1 MHYHI
6 TTSFAGFDQDPAF
19 VTTVQRLFMPG
30 ERPKGERPSCFVP
43 VTPTTLTEATPH
55 GRGPLDHLLGKSVSS
70 FDAEPDELDEL
81 AHDPSI
87 RIGPDVF
94 LTEHEARD
102 LAKGKLPARLTEER
116 KA

>member
-19 VTTVQRLFMPG
+19 ITTVQRLFMPG
-30 ERPKGERPSCFVP
+30 ERPKGERPTCFTPVP
-43 VTPTTLTEATPH
+43 LSEVTHPS
-55 GRGPLDHLLGKSVSS
+55 RGPLDHLLGKSVST

-81 AHDPSI
+81 ARDPSI
-87 RIGPDVF
+87 RIAPDVF
-94 LTEHEARD
+94 LTELEARD

>member
-30 ERPKGERPSCFVP
+30 ERPTGERPTCFIPVP
-43 VTPTTLTEATPH
+43 PTATPTNTS
-55 GRGPLDHLLGKSVSS
+55 GPLDHLLGKSVSS
-70 FDAEPDELDEL
+70 YDAEPDALHDL
-81 AHDPSI
+81 AGDPSI

-102 LAKGKLPARLTEER
+102 LAKGKLPARLTDER
-116 KA
+116 RA

>member
-30 ERPKGERPSCFVP
+30 ERPKGERPTCL
-43 VTPTTLTEATPH
+43 TPLPPTAAQA
-55 GRGPLDHLLGKSVSS
+55 RGPLDHLLGKSVSS

-81 AHDPSI
+81 ARDPSI

-102 LAKGKLPARLTEER
+102 LAKGKLPTRLTEER
-116 KA
+116 RA